1 MKEFYKFRIQQRM
14 DNDNLLLL
22 AGKLFQEYVV
32 HAWIK
37 IESNNLSAIRR
48 LQGQMRISEYS
59 GLMNHKNTNYNPE
72 NINQG
77 KGRAFVLNSNYPG
90 SDRNMKQNYYDAM
103 AIASKL
109 GKCDWFITFTSN
121 PHWDEIQEHVRPG
134 TTYLDRP
141 DMCSRIY
148 EMKRQQ
154 FLHEMMN
161 DLIMG
166 VYIYSYINLNYDS

>member
-1 MKEFYKFRIQQRM
+1 VTIKQFYKHRLQMRQ
-14 DNDNLLLL
+14 DNDNLINL

-37 IESNNLSAIRR
+37 IESNNLSALRR
-48 LQGQMRISEYS
+48 LQGQMRISDYT

-103 AIASKL
+103 AIANKF
-109 GKCDWFITFTSN
+109 GKPDFFITFTSN
-121 PHWDEIQEHVRPG
+121 PHWPEIQEYIRPG
-134 TTYLDRP
+134 MTYLDRP
-141 DMCSRIY
+141 DICSRVY

-154 FLHEMMN
+154 YMELMTKQHV
-161 DLIMG
+161 MG
-166 VYIYSYINLNYDS
+166 